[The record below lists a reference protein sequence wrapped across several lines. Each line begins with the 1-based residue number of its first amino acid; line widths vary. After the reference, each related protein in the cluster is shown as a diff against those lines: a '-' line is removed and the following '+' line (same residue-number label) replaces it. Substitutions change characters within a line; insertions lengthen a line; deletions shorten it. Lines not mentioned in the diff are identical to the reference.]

1 MASLKALAARLA
13 SQACDHVALPARA
26 TVTLQY
32 VFPRPTRD
40 VGPASA
46 SLHASRDT
54 TAAGGDPGARSASVP
69 PGPPRRPTSAPQ
81 RRLTRR
87 TGQRFTSPTSGDS
100 GSPGDPS
107 AAQGPPQSPRSTL
120 ARISP
125 HFAPRT
131 REAFYLP
138 FRSSARQDPR
148 LFSVDGGGMWGTV
161 ERNGGGWRREVRA

>member
-26 TVTLQY
+26 AVTLQY
-32 VFPRPTRD
+32 VFLRPTRD

-46 SLHASRDT
+46 SWHASRDS
-54 TAAGGDPGARSASVP
+54 GGNRPVTRERDQLAPRQVP
-69 PGPPRRPTSAPQ
+69 PQRPTSAL
-81 RRLTRR
+81 RCRLTRR

-100 GSPGDPS
+100 GEPGDLFAPPGS
-107 AAQGPPQSPRSTL
+107 PQGPRNAL

-138 FRSSARQDPR
+138 FR
-148 LFSVDGGGMWGTV
+148 
-161 ERNGGGWRREVRA
+161 